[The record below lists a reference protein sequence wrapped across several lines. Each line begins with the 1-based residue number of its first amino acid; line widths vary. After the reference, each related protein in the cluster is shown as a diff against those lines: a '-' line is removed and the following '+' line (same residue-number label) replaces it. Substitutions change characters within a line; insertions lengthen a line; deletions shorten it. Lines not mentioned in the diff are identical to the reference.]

1 MSRTS
6 FHALWMTV
14 FASRHNRAPAHSPL
28 QAPSPS
34 YQHAPSG
41 RLRSFVRRV
50 GVWKGTAVFT
60 FASTLVAFAVTG
72 ISLELAGLRHGAIG
86 YLIALACSLTIM
98 PTMMV
103 ALLSL
108 IKRLDE
114 AEYEL
119 YRLARTDELTDLPN
133 RRALFEAAV
142 QPLQTETAV
151 ALLFIDIDHFKR
163 VNDTYG
169 HRIGDI
175 ILCRVAEAIDA
186 QLSTHGLLCRFGGEE
201 FAGLLYDTPSADA
214 RDIAEALREHIQR
227 TPITVGE
234 HTLYI
239 TLSIGVATAANA
251 RQSRITTL
259 IDHADQAVYKA
270 KSAGRNRIHLAPT
283 A

>member
-1 MSRTS
+1 
-6 FHALWMTV
+6 MTV
-14 FASRHNRAPAHSPL
+14 FAPCRNRSPAHSRPGRRL
-28 QAPSPS
+28 VSH
-34 YQHAPSG
+34 QHAPSG

-50 GVWKGTAVFT
+50 GVWKGTAIFT
-60 FASTLVAFAVTG
+60 FASTLIAFAVTG
-72 ISLELAGLRHGAIG
+72 VSLELAGLRHGAIG

-98 PTMMV
+98 PAMMV

-114 AEYEL
+114 AEHAL

-142 QPLQTETAV
+142 HQLQTDTAV

-175 ILCRVAEAIDA
+175 ILCRVAEAIDG
-186 QLSTHGLLCRFGGEE
+186 QLSARGLLYRFGGEE
-201 FAGLLYDTPSADA
+201 FAGLLYNTPPADA

-239 TLSIGVATAANA
+239 TLSIGVATADNA
-251 RQSRITTL
+251 RNSQITTL
-259 IDHADQAVYKA
+259 IDHADQAVYEA
-270 KSAGRNRIHLAPT
+270 KNAGRNRIHLAP
-283 A
+283 AA